1 MQLRERKKNK
11 AKQNKQRKRKQNKKV
26 LEPDCLSDQFFLT
39 ERVVARSFKIIAF
52 SSLFQEIT
60 FSNSAIWKGDL
71 MIEKFGFSKFS
82 LMNCFY
88 HPHGSLGLP
97 LITILRAL
105 IAKWYL

>member
-1 MQLRERKKNK
+1 MNILLELINRKSENTASGTKNPLMQLRERKKNK

-60 FSNSAIWKGDL
+60 FSNSAI
-71 MIEKFGFSKFS
+71 
-82 LMNCFY
+82 
-88 HPHGSLGLP
+88 
-97 LITILRAL
+97 
-105 IAKWYL
+105 